1 MPTHEHLPVECL
13 GSPTS
18 ESPLLLKRDSG
29 FVDDAARIRAEVEV
43 TPEPRSQP
51 EILFEKAG
59 PRKRIFFDPSRTTA
73 ALVTCGGLSPG
84 LNNVIR
90 AAYHE
95 LSDNYGVQRV
105 LGIRS
110 GFLGLNP
117 ESGLEPRVLDRTFV
131 QDIDY
136 LGGTVLG
143 SSRGGQDPAVMVDF
157 LEQRGVDILFCVGG
171 DGTQRGAHA
180 ICGELRKRGVR
191 KAVVG
196 IPKTIDNDIPYVGMS
211 FGFVTALEK
220 AAEVIRAAHVEARGA
235 PNGIAV
241 VKVMGR
247 DSGFIAASAA
257 VVSHETDYVLVPEV
271 SFSLEGEEGFLAA
284 LERRILRREHAVVVV
299 AEGAGQHLF
308 ERRDA
313 RRDAS
318 GNVLHEDIGPFLCD
332 RIRDYFAGREISIS
346 LKYLDPSYLIR
357 SIPANAWDCFLSEQM
372 ARQAVH
378 AAMAGKTD
386 VMIGM
391 CHLALIHVPISTSVA
406 EGRKHVDPSGDLWT
420 AVLAATGQPDW

>member
-1 MPTHEHLPVECL
+1 MPTPEHLPVERL
-13 GSPTS
+13 GSPTF
-18 ESPLLLKRDSG
+18 ESPLVLKRDSG
-29 FVDDAARIRAEVEV
+29 FVDDAARVRSEVEL
-43 TPEPRSQP
+43 PLEPRPQA
-51 EILFEKAG
+51 ELLFEKAG
-59 PRKRIFFDPSRTTA
+59 PRKRIFFDPSQTTA

-95 LSDNYGVQRV
+95 LSDNYGVGRV

-110 GFLGLNP
+110 GYMGLNL

-157 LEQRGVDILFCVGG
+157 LEQRGIDILFCVGG

-180 ICGELRKRGVR
+180 ICEELRKRGVR

-196 IPKTIDNDIPYVGMS
+196 IPKTIDNDIPYVDMS
-211 FGFVTALEK
+211 FGYVTALEK

-247 DSGFIAASAA
+247 DSGFIATSAA
-257 VVSHETDYVLVPEV
+257 FVSHETDYVLVPEV
-271 SFSLEGEEGFLAA
+271 PFPLAGDAGFLAE
-284 LERRILRREHAVVVV
+284 LERRILDREHAVVVV

-308 ERRDA
+308 ERGEL

-318 GNVLHEDIGPFLCD
+318 GNVLHEDIGLFLCD
-332 RIRDYFAGREISIS
+332 RIRDHFAGRGMSIN

-386 VMIGM
+386 VMIGL
-391 CHLALIHVPISTSVA
+391 CHLVLIHVPISTAVA
-406 EGRKHVDPSGDLWT
+406 AGRKHVDPSGDLWT

>member
-1 MPTHEHLPVECL
+1 VHPSR
-13 GSPTS
+13 GRA
-18 ESPLLLKRDSG
+18 PLEDQSG
-29 FVDDAARIRAEVEV
+29 GEL
-43 TPEPRSQP
+43 
-51 EILFEKAG
+51 LFEKAG
-59 PRKRIFFDPSRTTA
+59 PRKRIFFDPPRTTA

-84 LNNVIR
+84 LNNVIH
-90 AAYHE
+90 AVYHE
-95 LSDNYGVQRV
+95 LSDNYGVECV
-105 LGIRS
+105 LGIYS
-110 GFLGLNP
+110 GYLGLNP
-117 ESGLEPRVLDRTFV
+117 ESGLEPRVIDRTFV
-131 QDIDY
+131 QDINY

-157 LEQRGVDILFCVGG
+157 LEQRGIDILFCVGG

-180 ICGELRKRGVR
+180 ICEELRKRGIE

-196 IPKTIDNDIPYVGMS
+196 IPKTIDNDIPYVNMS
-211 FGFVTALEK
+211 FGYVTALEK

-271 SFSLEGEEGFLAA
+271 PFSLEGEAGFLAE
-284 LERRILRREHAVVVV
+284 LERRIVSREHAVVAV

-308 ERRDA
+308 EHRDA
-313 RRDAS
+313 RCDAS
-318 GNVLHEDIGPFLCD
+318 GNVLNEDIGPFLCD
-332 RIRDYFAGREISIS
+332 RIREYFAGRGISIS

-372 ARQAVH
+372 ARNAVH
-378 AAMAGKTD
+378 AAMAGKTG

-391 CHLALIHVPISTSVA
+391 CHLALTHVPIATAVA
-406 EGRKHVDPSGDLWT
+406 AGRKHLDLNGELWT

>member
-1 MPTHEHLPVECL
+1 MPTPEHLPVECL
-13 GSPTS
+13 GSATF

-29 FVDDAARIRAEVEV
+29 FVDDAARIRSSVEV
-43 TPEPRSQP
+43 LPEPSSRP
-51 EILFEKAG
+51 ELLFEKAG
-59 PRKRIFFDPSRTTA
+59 PRKRIFFDPSQTRA

-90 AAYHE
+90 ATYHE
-95 LSDNYGVQRV
+95 LSHNYGVHRV
-105 LGIRS
+105 LGIRN
-110 GFLGLNP
+110 GYQGLHP
-117 ESGLEPRVLDRTFV
+117 ESGPEPRVLDEAFV

-157 LEQRGVDILFCVGG
+157 LEQREIDILFCVGG

-180 ICGELRKRGVR
+180 ICEELRKRGV
-191 KAVVG
+191 KKSVVG
-196 IPKTIDNDIPYVGMS
+196 IPKTIDNDIPYVEMS
-211 FGFVTALEK
+211 FGYVTALEK

-235 PNGIAV
+235 PHGIAV

-257 VVSHETDYVLVPEV
+257 FVSHETDYVLVPEV
-271 SFSLEGEEGFLAA
+271 PFPLEGEAGFLTA
-284 LERRILRREHAVVVV
+284 LERRILQREHAVVAV

-308 ERRDA
+308 EGREV

-318 GNVLHEDIGPFLCD
+318 GNVPHEDIGPLLCD
-332 RIRDYFAGREISIS
+332 RIREHFAGRGIPIN

-357 SIPANAWDCFLSEQM
+357 SIPANAWDCFLSQQM
-372 ARQAVH
+372 ARHAVH

-386 VMIGM
+386 VMIGV
-391 CHLALIHVPISTSVA
+391 CHLTLIHVPISTSVA
-406 EGRKHVDPSGDLWT
+406 AGRKHVDPSGELWT
-420 AVLAATGQPDW
+420 AVLATTSQPDW